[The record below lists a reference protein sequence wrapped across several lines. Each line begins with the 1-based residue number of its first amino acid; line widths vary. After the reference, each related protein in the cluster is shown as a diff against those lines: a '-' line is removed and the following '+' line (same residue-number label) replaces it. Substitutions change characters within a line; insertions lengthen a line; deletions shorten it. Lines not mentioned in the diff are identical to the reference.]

1 MHPALPRPLALATLI
16 SLGLAPVAGHAA
28 RPDNSAPTLKVS
40 TLYSG
45 ETDLEARGAPV
56 GDVSFS
62 RFSADLELPLAP
74 LSESTRLSA
83 GLGYSGFHLD
93 LGGGA
98 PLPERLESVEAR
110 LTARHRFDDRWSL
123 LGTLSPGI
131 HGADGT
137 FSGDGFSLGGLVLA
151 SYQVNP
157 RLTLGG
163 GFVFDTLSESMPLMP
178 VVGLRWDFAE
188 RWDLTL
194 AFPSSGVSWRASE
207 QLTLRA
213 TLDLDVGS
221 FHVEDDPAPGLASKP
236 SLRDTVV
243 DFTALTAGL
252 GADYRLSDSLTLS
265 ATLGY
270 NFSRTAD
277 YDERGYEVESE
288 DGAPL
293 ARLGLTYA
301 F

>member
-1 MHPALPRPLALATLI
+1 MTRPHPLALLALA
-16 SLGLAPVAGHAA
+16 SLGLAPVLAQAA
-28 RPDNSAPTLKVS
+28 QPGRPAPTLKLS
-40 TLYSG
+40 ALHSG
-45 ETDLEARGAPV
+45 ETDLEARGAAV

-62 RFSADLELPLAP
+62 RFSADLDLPLAP
-74 LSESTRLSA
+74 LSKSTRLSA

-98 PLPERLESVEAR
+98 PLPERLESIEAR
-110 LTARHRFDDRWSL
+110 LTARHRFDDRWTL
-123 LGTLSPGI
+123 LGTLSPGL
-131 HGADGT
+131 HSADGS
-137 FSGDGFSLGGLVLA
+137 FSGDGFSLGGLLLA

-157 RLTLGG
+157 KLSVGAGL
-163 GFVFDTLSESMPLMP
+163 VFDTLSEAMPIMP

-188 RWDLTL
+188 KWNLSL
-194 AFPSSGVSWRASE
+194 AFPSSGVSWQAND

-221 FHVEDDPAPGLASKP
+221 FHVEDDPAPALAGKP

-243 DFTALTAGL
+243 DFTAITAGL
-252 GADYRLSDSLTLS
+252 GADYRLSDALTLS

-270 NFSRTAD
+270 NFARTAD
-277 YDERGYEVESE
+277 YDERGYEVEAR

-293 ARLGLTYA
+293 ARLTLAYA